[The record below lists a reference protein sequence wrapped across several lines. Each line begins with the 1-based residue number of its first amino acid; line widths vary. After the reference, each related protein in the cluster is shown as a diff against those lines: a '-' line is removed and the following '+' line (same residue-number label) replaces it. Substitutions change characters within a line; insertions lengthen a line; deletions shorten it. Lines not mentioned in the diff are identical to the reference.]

1 MKKVIMV
8 SLFAL
13 VTIASCSGPSVDYE
27 VKGFISKKDW
37 KVTMDKKDD
46 SKITYYQVDKKI
58 WMKDDFSSAT
68 DSVKLSVNMS
78 PEEFNLLPSN
88 QTSYFQEML
97 SKSLSESK
105 YSCKNPATFKPESIK
120 VYVTEDEKTKDKSI
134 MIVVRFL
141 ASNSFGVAGELT
153 GYFAY
158 DPKNKYTLK
167 EKNVF

>member
-1 MKKVIMV
+1 MKKAIMI

-13 VTIASCSGPSVDYE
+13 VTIASCSRPSVDYE

-46 SKITYYQVDKKI
+46 SKITFYKVDKKL
-58 WMKDDFSSAT
+58 WLKDDFSSAI
-68 DSVKLSVNMS
+68 DSVRFSVNMS
-78 PEEFNLLPSN
+78 PEDFKLLPSN
-88 QTSYFQEML
+88 KTSTFLEML

-120 VYVTEDEKTKDKSI
+120 VYVTEDVKTKDKSI
-134 MIVVRFL
+134 MIAVGFL
-141 ASNSFGVAGELT
+141 ASNSFGVASELT